1 MRGKAS
7 RFRREKRPTHLGC
20 VVRVIKQERI
30 CGGKRNKLF
39 VFLFFFLS
47 AVRGSKKMKKDEKG
61 LIIQRTKGH

>member
-30 CGGKRNKLF
+30 CGGKRNKL